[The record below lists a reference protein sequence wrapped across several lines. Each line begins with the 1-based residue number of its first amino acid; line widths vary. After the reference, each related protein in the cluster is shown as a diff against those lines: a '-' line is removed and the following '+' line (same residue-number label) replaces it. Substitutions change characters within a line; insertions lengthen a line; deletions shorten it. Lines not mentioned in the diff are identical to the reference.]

1 MKTEL
6 FENALQTGGIWRHQ
20 LCVLMWTE
28 TFWIRRFSK
37 ADDVLIIL
45 WLTVTLKGALKL
57 FCCQWLL
64 RFQISS
70 AWCGR
75 KTNDAFS
82 EGKRLRPRAHYTRER
97 ARGIES
103 FFVLGIEMR
112 SKQKESE
119 ENSRQS
125 DLCLQ
130 NAGDQTV
137 VFITYIVT
145 YNVHRNYEYKR
156 KAVVFV
162 VTYVL

>member
-1 MKTEL
+1 
-6 FENALQTGGIWRHQ
+6 
-20 LCVLMWTE
+20 
-28 TFWIRRFSK
+28 
-37 ADDVLIIL
+37 
-45 WLTVTLKGALKL
+45 
-57 FCCQWLL
+57 
-64 RFQISS
+64 
-70 AWCGR
+70 
-75 KTNDAFS
+75 
-82 EGKRLRPRAHYTRER
+82 
-97 ARGIES
+97 
-103 FFVLGIEMR
+103 MR